1 MSGRD
6 WNEQN
11 RLVIEEF
18 RANAGKVGGYFADK
32 PLLLLTTTGARTGAS
47 RTNPLG
53 YLADGDRYV
62 VFASVVGEPT
72 NPAWYHNL
80 LANPDATVEVG
91 TEVLPATAVVAT
103 GDDRA
108 RLYERYAAHHP
119 QWATY
124 QTRTTRQIPVI
135 MLVRRRTRDPGRW

>member
-11 RLVIEEF
+11 RLVIGEF

-53 YLADGDRYV
+53 YLVDGDRHV
-62 VFASVVGEPT
+62 VFASVAGEPT

-80 LANPDATVEVG
+80 LANPDVTVEVG
-91 TEVLPATAVVAT
+91 TEVFPATAVVAT
-103 GDDRA
+103 GDERD
-108 RLYERYAAHHP
+108 RLYARHAAQHP

-135 MLVRRRTRDPGRW
+135 MLVRRADVQPPA